1 MRVIVSRLRHRTSLA
16 LLPLS
21 IGLGASAADGGA
33 RAGASPAA
41 PDAVARLQQAGTVAC
56 EPLLPV
62 FCGNIHVSC
71 AGPSTIK
78 SFPFKLR
85 ATGARGTVESGVDT
99 ADVAAP
105 YAAARVEWGDAAAYV
120 IFWPAQGG
128 GYVKLLADGSY
139 SFRHYGSS
147 GALMSRGECR

>member
-1 MRVIVSRLRHRTSLA
+1 MINRLRHGMITA

-21 IGLGASAADGGA
+21 IGLGAWAADDGA
-33 RAGASPAA
+33 RAGAGPAA
-41 PDAVARLQQAGTVAC
+41 PDAVARLQQAGAVAC

-78 SFPFKLR
+78 SFPFNLR
-85 ATGARGTVESGVDT
+85 AAGARGTIESGVDA

-139 SFRHYGSS
+139 SFRHYGSA
-147 GALMSRGECR
+147 GALMSRGQCR